1 MWNTTGIGDR
11 ARLVADIYYHAE
23 LALLR
28 KMADDMAKLS
38 AVDNADVVSLRRLFE
53 FETTAGQVYSEAH
66 WLVLADMED
75 LLDGLQ
81 AQEYAAA
88 TGNLAELGYAPRVM
102 PDQISSVEL
111 IAADIAST
119 VSAIPARALRNA
131 VDAYQ
136 QVQAYASGQVALGA
150 LTRLDASQWAL
161 DDFARQG
168 IAKMTDR
175 AGRNWRADTYA
186 EMTVRTGAMNAII
199 ETHLDAYQQ
208 HGVDLVLVSDSAHEC
223 DMCRPWEYKVLTMT
237 GTAGRYQVADQ
248 LTGGTTVVDVAGNI
262 GDARAQGLFH
272 PNCGHSVAPYIPGAT
287 YDVPTRDNPELYEAT
302 QDQRRIER
310 HIRDWKRRHSV
321 SVTHE
326 AHSKASA
333 KLEKWEREL
342 KDLLDDYPE
351 LRRRPERENPFS
363 AR

>member
-1 MWNTTGIGDR
+1 MWDTSRIGDS
-11 ARLVADIYYHAE
+11 ARLVADIYYYAE

-28 KMADDMAKLS
+28 KMAGDMAELS
-38 AVDNADVVSLRRLFE
+38 AVDDADVVSLRRLLDFE
-53 FETTAGQVYSEAH
+53 LTAGQVYDEAH

-81 AQEYAAA
+81 AQEYATA

-102 PDQISSVEL
+102 PDQIAAVEL
-111 IAADIAST
+111 IATDMARTAA
-119 VSAIPARALRNA
+119 AIPPRALRDT

-136 QVQAYASGQVALGA
+136 QVQAYASGQVTLGA

-161 DDFARQG
+161 DDFARRG
-168 IAKMTDR
+168 ITKMTDR

-186 EMTVRTGAMNAII
+186 EMTVRTGAMNAMI
-199 ETHLDAYQQ
+199 ETHLDAYQR

-223 DMCRPWEYKVLTMT
+223 DMCRPWEYKVLSMS
-237 GTAGRYQVADQ
+237 GTAGRYQVADH
-248 LTGGTTVVDVAGNI
+248 LTGGTTAVDVAGNL
-262 GDARAQGLFH
+262 GEARAQGLFH
-272 PNCGHSVAPYIPGAT
+272 PNCTHNVTPYIPGAT
-287 YDVPTRDNPELYEAT
+287 LDVPTRDDPVVYEAT

-321 SVTHE
+321 SVTPG
-326 AHSKASA
+326 AYSKASA
-333 KLEKWEREL
+333 KLEKWEQEL

-351 LRRRPERENPFS
+351 LRRRPERENPFT